1 MEHRNAV
8 VLAADAAG
16 FSRMISIDDE
26 RTLTF
31 LLRYRQICV
40 RHVQDHFGR
49 VFGMSGDSVMVVFS
63 VPTDAVS
70 AAIAIQRAIH
80 DENAVLAEEARMEF
94 RIGIDSGN
102 VIIVGDD
109 LFGDCVN
116 IASCLQR
123 IAPPSGIC
131 ITRAIQDHP
140 AIRAL
145 KLEFAQRGSC
155 SLKHL
160 SPPVQFF
167 QLLNYE
173 DHANLEQNLAQP
185 SGRAHWVRLC
195 NSNWSAQVISF

>member
-16 FSRMISIDDE
+16 FSRMVSMDDE
-26 RTLTF
+26 RTLTV
-31 LLRYRQICV
+31 LLRYRQIFL
-40 RHVQDHFGR
+40 RHAEDHFGR

-63 VPTDAVS
+63 EPTDAVL

-80 DENAVLAEEARMEF
+80 DENAVLAQEARMEF

-116 IASCLQR
+116 IAWCLQE
-123 IAPPSGIC
+123 IVPPSGIC

-145 KLEFAQRGSC
+145 KLAFAQKGSC
-155 SLKHL
+155 SLKYP
-160 SPPVQFF
+160 SPPVQFY

-173 DHANLEQNLAQP
+173 DDANLEKNVAKP
-185 SGRAHWVRLC
+185 SGGADWVRLC
-195 NSNWSAQVISF
+195 NSNWSAQGISF

>member
-26 RTLTF
+26 RTLTV
-31 LLRYRQICV
+31 LLRCRQIFL
-40 RHVQDHFGR
+40 RHVRNHSGR

-63 VPTDAVS
+63 EPTNAVL

-80 DENAVLAEEARMEF
+80 DENAVLAEEARLEF

-102 VIIVGDD
+102 VIIAGDD

-123 IAPPSGIC
+123 IVPPSGIC
-131 ITRAIQDHP
+131 ITRAIQEHP

-145 KLEFAQRGSC
+145 ALEFAHRGSC
-155 SLKHL
+155 SLKYS
-160 SPPVQFF
+160 SPRVQFF
-167 QLLNYE
+167 QLLNYKH
-173 DHANLEQNLAQP
+173 DANLEQNLAQP
-185 SGRAHWVRLC
+185 SRNSHWVRLC
-195 NSNWSAQVISF
+195 DSSWSAQVISF